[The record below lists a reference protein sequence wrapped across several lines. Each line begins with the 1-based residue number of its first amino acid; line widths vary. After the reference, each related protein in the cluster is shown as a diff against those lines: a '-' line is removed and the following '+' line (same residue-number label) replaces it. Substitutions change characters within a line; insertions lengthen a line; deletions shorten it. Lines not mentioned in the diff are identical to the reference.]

1 MSANVR
7 IVPAVWIRRLRKGMV
22 LIMAEKKR
30 KPIVAVVGR
39 PNVGKSTLFN
49 ALAGENISI
58 VKDTPGITRDRI
70 YADVS
75 WLDKDFTLIDT
86 GGIEPESRDIILS
99 QMRAQAQIAMDTADV
114 IIFLV
119 DVKQGLVDADSKVAD
134 MLRRSHKPVVLV
146 VNKVDSFDKYMAD
159 VYEFYNLG
167 IGEPHPISA
176 VNRMGLGDML
186 DEVISYFKDMDIG
199 EQEDDRTRVAIV
211 GKPNVGKSSLINKL
225 LGENR
230 LIVSEIA
237 GTTRDAVDTEITYNG
252 KEYVFIDT
260 AGLRRKNKVKEDL
273 ERYMIIR
280 TVSAVERA
288 EVVVLVIDAVE
299 GVTEQDAKIAG
310 IAHDRGKAVIIAVNK
325 WDAVEKDDKTIYRF
339 TERVRSVLS
348 YMPYAEILFVS
359 ARTGQR
365 LPKLFETIDMVS
377 ENHAMRVA
385 TGVLNEIMAE
395 AVMMQQPPTDKG
407 KRLRLYYITQVSV
420 KPPTF
425 VIFVNDKELMHFS
438 YTRYIE
444 NQIRETFGFK
454 GTPLRFI
461 IRERKEKER

>member
-1 MSANVR
+1 MAK
-7 IVPAVWIRRLRKGMV
+7 RKS
-22 LIMAEKKR
+22 

-49 ALAGENISI
+49 ALAGEMISI

-70 YADVS
+70 YADIT
-75 WLDKDFTLIDT
+75 WLDMSFTLIDT
-86 GGIEPESRDIILS
+86 GGIEPDSKDIILS
-99 QMRAQAQIAMDTADV
+99 QMREQAQIAIDTADV
-114 IIFLV
+114 ILFMV

-146 VNKVDSFDKYMAD
+146 VNKVDNVNKYMAD

-167 IGEPHPISA
+167 IGDPHPISA
-176 VNRMGLGDML
+176 ANRMGLGDML
-186 DEVISYFKDMDIG
+186 DEVAKYFDDTAFE
-199 EQEDDRTRVAIV
+199 EQEDERTRVAIV
-211 GKPNVGKSSLINKL
+211 GKPNVGKSSIINKI

-230 LIVSEIA
+230 LIVSDIA
-237 GTTRDAVDTEITYNG
+237 GTTRDAVDTEVTYG
-252 KEYVFIDT
+252 EKEYVFIDT
-260 AGLRRKNKVKEDL
+260 AGLRRKNKIKEEL
-273 ERYMIIR
+273 EHYMIVR

-288 EVVVLVIDAVE
+288 DVVVMVIDATE

-325 WDAVEKDDKTIYRF
+325 WDAIEKDDKTIYRF
-339 TERVRSVLS
+339 TEQVRNTLS
-348 YMPYAEILFVS
+348 FMTYAEMLFIS
-359 ARTGQR
+359 AKTGQR
-365 LPKLFETIDMVS
+365 IPKLFETIDMVS

-395 AVMMQQPPTDKG
+395 AVAMQQPPSDKG
-407 KRLRLYYITQVSV
+407 KRLKLYYITQASV

-461 IRERKEKER
+461 IRERKEEK